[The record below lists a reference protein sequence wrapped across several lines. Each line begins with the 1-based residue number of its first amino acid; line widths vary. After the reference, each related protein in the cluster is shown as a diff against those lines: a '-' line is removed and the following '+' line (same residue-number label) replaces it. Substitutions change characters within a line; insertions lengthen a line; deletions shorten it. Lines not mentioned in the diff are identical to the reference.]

1 MDALSFESGIGG
13 RLIRQAAYVR
23 AAAVEVAI
31 LTGHLLLYPTGI
43 LQERGPQPPPESP
56 EDGEDCLQPEKDPGG
71 AEPLR
76 LPGANHP
83 PVLLLHGFVD
93 NRSVFTLLRRSLRRH
108 GWKHVMALNYSP
120 LTCDIR
126 TAAALLDRHV
136 ERICEQTGHAQV
148 DIVGHS
154 LGGLIARY
162 YTQRLAGDHRVRT
175 LVTLGTPHSGTRAA
189 PLLNRHPIVRQMR
202 PHSDLIAELAEPAP
216 GCRTRFVAF
225 WSDWDETMA
234 PAEAAQLDHPDL
246 IARNVHIAGIGH
258 LTMPVHGEIA
268 AGVRQA
274 LIGEER
280 AAGGAADA
288 A

>member
-1 MDALSFESGIGG
+1 MDALSFGTGIGG
-13 RLIRQAAYVR
+13 RLVRQAAYVR

-43 LQERGPQPPPESP
+43 LQEREPEALTDCP
-56 EDGEDCLQPEKDPGG
+56 EDGDDCLRETDEGGDGG
-71 AEPLR
+71 ALR

-83 PVLLLHGFVD
+83 PVLLVHGFVD
-93 NRSVFTLLRRSLRRH
+93 NRSVFALLRRSLRRH

-126 TAAALLDRHV
+126 TAADLLGRHV
-136 ERICEQTGHAQV
+136 ERICEQTGHDQV

-154 LGGLIARY
+154 LGGLVARY
-162 YTQRLAGDHRVRT
+162 YAQRLGGDRRVRT

-189 PLLNRHPIVRQMR
+189 PLLNPHPIVRQMR
-202 PHSDLIAELAEPAP
+202 PNSDLIAELAEPAG

-234 PAEAAQLDHPDL
+234 PAEAAQVEHPDL

-268 AGVRQA
+268 AGIRQA

-280 AAGGAADA
+280 AAGGAVDA